1 MTDFEG
7 IARAILDGDE
17 NKVAELVEQALKG
30 GTSPDQVLS
39 EGLIKGMNVVG
50 DLFKKDELYLPEV
63 IVAAKAMKRGTGILR
78 PLLSQDKQESSGIM
92 LLGTV
97 KGDIHDIGKN
107 LVKTMMEGAGFEVI
121 DLGIDIDAETFVQK
135 AVEVKPQLIAMSA
148 LLTTTMAYMKII
160 IDAMREKGIRDQ
172 LKILVGGAP
181 VTQAFATEIG
191 ADGTASNAAA
201 AVEVA
206 RSLIGRS

>member
-7 IARAILDGDE
+7 IARAILGGDE

-30 GTSPDQVLS
+30 GTSPDQVLN

-50 DLFKKDELYLPEV
+50 ELFKKDELYLPEV
-63 IVAAKAMKRGTGILR
+63 IVSAKAMKRGTNILR
-78 PLLSQDKQESSGIM
+78 PLLSGDKQENSGIM

-172 LKILVGGAP
+172 LKIMVGGAP

>member
-7 IARAILDGDE
+7 IARAILGGDE

-30 GTSPDQVLS
+30 GTSPDQVLN

-50 DLFKKDELYLPEV
+50 EIFKRDELYLPEV

-78 PLLSQDKQESSGIM
+78 PLLSGDKQENSGIM

-172 LKILVGGAP
+172 LKIMVGGAP